1 VHFLVFLAHPK
12 PSSDDYGSVDGA
24 YVSCWV
30 NEPVASAAELV
41 ARQFIDDA
49 GWDIQELDEAH
60 PISEN
65 HYSAS
70 DPGREKADQARIDG
84 IVVTFHVWDVGA
96 PDE

>member
-1 VHFLVFLAHPK
+1 MHFLVFLAHPK
-12 PSSDDYGSVDGA
+12 PSSDGYGSVDGA

-41 ARQFIDDA
+41 ARQFIDAA
-49 GWDIQELDEAH
+49 GWDIEELEEAH

-84 IVVTFHVWDVGA
+84 IVVTFVVWDIGA
-96 PDE
+96 PDA

>member
-1 VHFLVFLAHPK
+1 MHFLVFLAHPK

-24 YVSCWV
+24 YISCWV
-30 NEPVASAAELV
+30 NESVLSAADLV

-49 GWDIQELDEAH
+49 GWDVEELDEAY

-70 DPGREKADQARIDG
+70 DPGREYADQARIDG
-84 IVVTFHVWDVGA
+84 IVVTFVVWDIGA